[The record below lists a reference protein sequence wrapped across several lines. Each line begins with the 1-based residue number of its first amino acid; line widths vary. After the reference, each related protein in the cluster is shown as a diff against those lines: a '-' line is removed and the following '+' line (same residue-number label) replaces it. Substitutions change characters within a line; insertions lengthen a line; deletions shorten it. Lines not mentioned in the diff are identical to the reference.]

1 MNKSIASALISLMA
15 LPALAQMSPVGLWK
29 TIDDKDGSAKSEIR
43 IVDNAGV
50 FTGKIEKILD
60 PKAKPGELCVE
71 CTDDRKSQPMLGLEI
86 IRGVRRVEGQ
96 AVWDGGT
103 IVEPSTGKIYKMKMT
118 PIEGGAKLE
127 MRGFIGFSLLGRTQ
141 TWIRVQ

>member
-1 MNKSIASALISLMA
+1 MNKSIAAALVGLMA

-71 CTDDRKSQPMLGLEI
+71 CTDDRKGLPMLGLEI
-86 IRGVRRVEGQ
+86 IRGVKKVEDK
-96 AVWDGGT
+96 AVWEGGT

-127 MRGFIGFSLLGRTQ
+127 MRGFVGFSLLGRTQ
-141 TWIRVQ
+141 TWLRIQ

>member
-71 CTDDRKSQPMLGLEI
+71 CTDDRKGQPMLGLEI

-141 TWIRVQ
+141 TWLRVQ

>member
-1 MNKSIASALISLMA
+1 MIRNTIAMVLGLSALSAM
-15 LPALAQMSPVGLWK
+15 AQMSPVGLWK

-43 IVDNAGV
+43 IIETAGV
-50 FTGKIEKILD
+50 VTGKIEKILD
-60 PKAKPGELCVE
+60 PKAKPDEKCVQ
-71 CTDDRKSQPMLGLEI
+71 CGDDRKDQPMLGLEI
-86 IRGVRRVEGQ
+86 IRGVKKVDGKDLWE
-96 AVWDGGT
+96 GGT
-103 IVEPSTGKIYKMKMT
+103 IIEPSTGKVYKMKMT

>member
-1 MNKSIASALISLMA
+1 MNKSIAAALISLMA
-15 LPALAQMSPVGLWK
+15 LPALAQMSPVGLRK
-29 TIDDKDGSAKSEIR
+29 TLDDKDGSAKSEIR

-71 CTDDRKSQPMLGLEI
+71 CTDDRKGQPMLGLEI
-86 IRGVRRVEGQ
+86 IRGVRQVGGQ
-96 AVWDGGT
+96 AVWEGGT

-141 TWIRVQ
+141 TWLRVQ

>member
-1 MNKSIASALISLMA
+1 MNKSIAAVLLSVMA

-43 IVDNAGV
+43 IVETAGV
-50 FTGKIEKILD
+50 LTGKIEKILD

-71 CTDDRKSQPMLGLEI
+71 CTDDRKGQPMLGLEI
-86 IRGVRRVEGQ
+86 IRGVKKADGKE
-96 AVWDGGT
+96 VWEGGT
-103 IVEPSTGKIYKMKMT
+103 IVEPSTGKIYKTKMT
-118 PIEGGAKLE
+118 PIEGGSKLE

>member
-1 MNKSIASALISLMA
+1 MNTSIAAALVSLMA

-43 IVDNAGV
+43 IIETAGV
-50 FTGKIEKILD
+50 LTGKIEKILD

-71 CTDDRKSQPMLGLEI
+71 CTDDRKGQPMLGLEI
-86 IRGVRRVEGQ
+86 IRGVRQVAGQ
-96 AVWDGGT
+96 AVWEGGT

-141 TWIRVQ
+141 TWLRVQ

>member
-1 MNKSIASALISLMA
+1 MKKSIVATLVALMA
-15 LPALAQMSPVGLWK
+15 LPALAQMSPLGLWK

-43 IVDNAGV
+43 IIQTSGV
-50 FTGKIEKILD
+50 FTGKVEKILD

-71 CTDDRKSQPMLGLEI
+71 CTDDRKGQPMLGLEI
-86 IRGVRRVEGQ
+86 IRGVRQVEGQ
-96 AVWDGGT
+96 TVWEGGT

-127 MRGFIGFSLLGRTQ
+127 IRGFIGFSLLGRTQ

>member
-1 MNKSIASALISLMA
+1 MNKSIAAALVSLMA

-71 CTDDRKSQPMLGLEI
+71 CTDDRKGQPMLGLEI
-86 IRGVRRVEGQ
+86 IRGVRQVAGQ
-96 AVWDGGT
+96 AVWEGGT

-141 TWIRVQ
+141 TWLRVQ

>member
-71 CTDDRKSQPMLGLEI
+71 CTDDRKGQPMLGLEI

>member
-1 MNKSIASALISLMA
+1 MHKSIAAAFVGLMA
-15 LPALAQMSPVGLWK
+15 LPALAQMSPLGLWK

-43 IVDNAGV
+43 IIETAGV

-71 CTDDRKSQPMLGLEI
+71 CTDDRKGQPMLGLEI
-86 IRGVRRVEGQ
+86 IRGVRQVDGQ
-96 AVWDGGT
+96 AVWEGGT

>member
-1 MNKSIASALISLMA
+1 MNKSIAAALVSLMA

-43 IVDNAGV
+43 IIETAGV

-71 CTDDRKSQPMLGLEI
+71 CTDDRKGQPMLGLEI
-86 IRGVRRVEGQ
+86 IRGVRQIGGQ
-96 AVWDGGT
+96 AVWEGGT

-141 TWIRVQ
+141 TWLRVQ

>member
-1 MNKSIASALISLMA
+1 MNKSIAAALISLMA

-141 TWIRVQ
+141 TWLRVQ

>member
-1 MNKSIASALISLMA
+1 MNKSIAAVVLAVMA

-43 IVDNAGV
+43 IIETAGV
-50 FTGKIEKILD
+50 FSGKIEKILD

-71 CTDDRKSQPMLGLEI
+71 CTDDRKGQLMLGLEI
-86 IRGVRRVEGQ
+86 IRGVKKVDGQ
-96 AVWDGGT
+96 TMWEGGT

-127 MRGFIGFSLLGRTQ
+127 MRGFIGFALLGRTQ

>member
-1 MNKSIASALISLMA
+1 MNKSIAAALVSLMA

-71 CTDDRKSQPMLGLEI
+71 CTDDRKGQPMLGLEI
-86 IRGVRRVEGQ
+86 IRGVRQIGGQ
-96 AVWDGGT
+96 AVWEGGT

-141 TWIRVQ
+141 TWLRVQ

>member
-1 MNKSIASALISLMA
+1 MKKSIVATLVALMA
-15 LPALAQMSPVGLWK
+15 LPALAQMSPSGLWK

-43 IVDNAGV
+43 ISQTAGL
-50 FTGKIEKILD
+50 FTGKVEKILD

-71 CTDDRKSQPMLGLEI
+71 CTDDRKGQPMLGLEI
-86 IRGVRRVEGQ
+86 IRGVRQVEGQ
-96 AVWDGGT
+96 TVWEGGT

-127 MRGFIGFSLLGRTQ
+127 IRGFIGFSLLGRTQ

>member
-1 MNKSIASALISLMA
+1 MFRTVIAVVVGLSSVSAM
-15 LPALAQMSPVGLWK
+15 AQMSPVGLWK

-43 IVDNAGV
+43 IIETAGV

-60 PKAKPGELCVE
+60 PKAKPDEKCVE
-71 CTDDRKSQPMLGLEI
+71 CTDDRKDQPTLGLEI
-86 IRGVRRVEGQ
+86 IRGVRKTEGKD
-96 AVWDGGT
+96 VWEGGT

-127 MRGFIGFSLLGRTQ
+127 MRGFIGFALLGRTQ

>member
-1 MNKSIASALISLMA
+1 MNKPIAAALVGLMA
-15 LPALAQMSPVGLWK
+15 LPALAQMSPLGLWK

-43 IVDNAGV
+43 IIETAGV

-71 CTDDRKSQPMLGLEI
+71 CTDDRKGQPMLGLEI
-86 IRGVRRVEGQ
+86 IRGVRQVEDK
-96 AVWDGGT
+96 AVWEGGT

>member
-1 MNKSIASALISLMA
+1 MNKSIAAALISLMA

-71 CTDDRKSQPMLGLEI
+71 CTDDRKGQPMLGLEI
-86 IRGVRRVEGQ
+86 IRGVRQVGGQ
-96 AVWDGGT
+96 AVWEGGT

-141 TWIRVQ
+141 TWLRVQ

>member
-1 MNKSIASALISLMA
+1 MNKSIAAALISLMA

-71 CTDDRKSQPMLGLEI
+71 CTDDRKGQPMLGLEI

-141 TWIRVQ
+141 TWLRVQ

>member
-1 MNKSIASALISLMA
+1 MNKSIAAALVGLVS

-43 IVDNAGV
+43 IIETAGV
-50 FTGKIEKILD
+50 FTGKVEKILD

-71 CTDDRKSQPMLGLEI
+71 CTDDRKGQPMLGLEI
-86 IRGVRRVEGQ
+86 IRGVKKVDGQ
-96 AVWDGGT
+96 AVWEGGT

-127 MRGFIGFSLLGRTQ
+127 MRGFVGFSLLGRTQ